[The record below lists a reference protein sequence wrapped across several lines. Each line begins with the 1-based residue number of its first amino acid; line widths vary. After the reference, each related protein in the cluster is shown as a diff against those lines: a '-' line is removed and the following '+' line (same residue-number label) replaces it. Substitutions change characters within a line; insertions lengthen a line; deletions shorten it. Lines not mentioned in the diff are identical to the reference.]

1 MIMSTSV
8 SPAAFTISDT
18 KPDSSAAFPFCIL
31 LIDSLTMSLY
41 IKWGKPLMVSAG
53 INNSYPMQS
62 VFKYSSLTPLLTSLF
77 HHNVTLCMAG
87 SFVNPQFLSVAS
99 RKAAF
104 QNIPITFNRSIF
116 LILSLHLLM
125 SWNHSFSWVQTSL
138 LVSFSY
144 CRTMYQRLMLSEILF
159 TT

>member
-62 VFKYSSLTPLLTSLF
+62 VFKCSSLTPSLTSSF

-87 SFVNPQFLSVAS
+87 PFVNAQFLSVAS

-104 QNIPITFNRSIF
+104 QNIPITFNTSIF
-116 LILSLHLLM
+116 LILSLSALANELKSLFLL
-125 SWNHSFSWVQTSL
+125 STNFPPSIFFL
-138 LVSFSY
+138 L
-144 CRTMYQRLMLSEILF
+144 
-159 TT
+159 